1 MVVAASLVVYIA
13 LGLIRP
19 DDLSILH
26 TTNEISFTV
35 YPDSDG
41 LWLLAAF
48 GLSTT
53 RALRL
58 VEDQIHFFVHFAF
71 LTELIFAK

>member
-1 MVVAASLVVYIA
+1 LPPD
-13 LGLIRP
+13 P
-19 DDLSILH
+19 DD
-26 TTNEISFTV
+26 
-35 YPDSDG
+35 

-58 VEDQIHFFVHFAF
+58 AEDQIHFFVHFAF

>member
-1 MVVAASLVVYIA
+1 MTSKYSSSERAC
-13 LGLIRP
+13 
-19 DDLSILH
+19 
-26 TTNEISFTV
+26 FTLA
-35 YPDSDG
+35 PGPAG
-41 LWLLAAF
+41 LWLLAVF

-58 VEDQIHFFVHFAF
+58 AEDQIHFFVHFAF

>member
-1 MVVAASLVVYIA
+1 MVIAASLVVYIA
-13 LGLIRP
+13 LGSIRP
-19 DDLSILH
+19 RSLNAPRNKHDF
-26 TTNEISFTV
+26 FTLFGD
-35 YPDSDG
+35 PDG

-58 VEDQIHFFVHFAF
+58 AEDQIHFFVHFVF
-71 LTELIFAK
+71 LTELSFAK